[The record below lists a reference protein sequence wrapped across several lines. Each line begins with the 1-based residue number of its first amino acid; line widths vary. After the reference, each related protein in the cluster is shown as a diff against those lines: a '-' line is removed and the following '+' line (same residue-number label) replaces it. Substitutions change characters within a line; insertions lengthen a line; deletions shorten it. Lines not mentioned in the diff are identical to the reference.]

1 MAKVSI
7 SEAIRMAGVSRSH
20 FYNKYINKG
29 LISIQVEDDKK
40 LIEISELIRVFGN
53 IQVEN
58 STKEQVRTVEDIK
71 NIPDNTKIIELLE
84 QQLLEYKQREI
95 EAKSREEWLQKQI
108 DELRLQ
114 QQNLLENKVHKR
126 KKFLGLF

>member
-29 LISIQVEDDKK
+29 LISVQVEDDKK

-58 STKEQVRTVEDIK
+58 STKEQIRTVEDIK

-108 DELRLQ
+108 DELRQ
-114 QQNLLENKVHKR
+114 QQNNLLENKAIKR